1 MSATS
6 LLQRLML
13 LAYPRSFRDQYGEE
27 MLRTLRDLR
36 RHGGMSRPR
45 LALQVARDVV
55 VTAPRLRIEALLT
68 RTKVIAILSLAALA
82 ATLFIA
88 GTSRFLLL
96 ILVPLALLAIV
107 IHHHDRPITSGV
119 QPAHWWR
126 WGASGA
132 ALLGTLIVAEG
143 AGPDFDWFPW
153 LGLWF
158 LALMGLALLAIG
170 LVLGVVHAI
179 ARVRH
184 TIG

>member
-1 MSATS
+1 
-6 LLQRLML
+6 
-13 LAYPRSFRDQYGEE
+13 
-27 MLRTLRDLR
+27 
-36 RHGGMSRPR
+36 MSRPR
-45 LALQVARDVV
+45 LALQVSRDVV
-55 VTAPRLRIEALLT
+55 LTAPRLRIEALMT
-68 RTKVIAILSLAALA
+68 RTKILAVLTLAALTA
-82 ATLFIA
+82 IAVIA

-119 QPAHWWR
+119 RSEHWWR

-158 LALMGLALLAIG
+158 LALVGLAFLAIG
-170 LVLGVVHAI
+170 FVLGIAHAI